1 MDYGQAQ
8 RELVAL
14 RHILKREINR
24 EELRKLDYR
33 QLWDRFL
40 GALATLYQLPR
51 AALDSQENM
60 SELPYEL
67 SALVILQYENNS
79 WLQKLLKVASS
90 TITSGHI
97 IGSDRGIHPVDDSE
111 IEQSVAAFL
120 EQLELQIYL
129 QFEA

>member
-8 RELVAL
+8 RELLAL
-14 RHILKREINR
+14 RHILNR
-24 EELRKLDYR
+24 EVSREERRKLDYW
-33 QLWDRFL
+33 QLWDRL
-40 GALATLYQLPR
+40 LVALATLYELPR
-51 AALDSQENM
+51 ASLDSQENM
-60 SELPYEL
+60 SDLPLELRT
-67 SALVILQYENNS
+67 LVILQYENNS
-79 WLQKLLKVASS
+79 WLQTLLKVASS

-120 EQLELQIYL
+120 EQLELQINL